1 MRLCPS
7 CNGCTKY
14 QGGLVFSGFSACML
28 YDCADTC
35 NKYAAWLERK
45 RVRHEKA
52 VALWKEHTEKLRR
65 NKMTRFLDGCSF
77 QEPAWAK
84 TEFRKEY
91 ELGWRLLNDRNN
103 KVWKWEHPT
112 KPCVVSIGVIKRPEA
127 EDCF

>member
-1 MRLCPS
+1 MGLCPS

-52 VALWKEHTEKLRR
+52 VALWKEH
-65 NKMTRFLDGCSF
+65 
-77 QEPAWAK
+77 
-84 TEFRKEY
+84 
-91 ELGWRLLNDRNN
+91 
-103 KVWKWEHPT
+103 PT